1 MARKVPVAEVRPVAS
16 NPSFFGV
23 NLEDNALK
31 AIGLAGTATFN
42 DIVLQPVAGK
52 LVPGGMTAG
61 TVGKLVNAA
70 STLVSAWALSKVV
83 GMVDQHIA
91 NQIEA
96 GGFILGVGRGIM
108 AVFPGLSISGNLAL
122 PAGVPVFGKAAA
134 LAALPAAGAT
144 NGGTPSLTTSGTMSG
159 RYPPNPTYG
168 SVTPQFAVGL

>member
-1 MARKVPVAEVRPVAS
+1 MARKVPVSETRPVAS

-31 AIGLAGTATFN
+31 AIGLAATATFN
-42 DIVLQPVAGK
+42 DTLIQPIAGK
-52 LVPGGMTAG
+52 VVPGGMSTG

-70 STLVSAWALSKVV
+70 STLVSAWVLSKVV
-83 GMVDQHIA
+83 GMVDSHIA

-122 PAGVPVFGKAAA
+122 PAGVPIFGRPPV
-134 LAALPAAGAT
+134 AALPAAAANGA
-144 NGGTPSLTTSGTMSG
+144 TPSLTTTSMMAT